1 MNKVIYVVYGSED
14 GLLGCF
20 GNVKAAYKCA
30 SGYVSAFGG
39 PGPKLSYA
47 KVCSELKGTIDYPGG
62 YISVN
67 DGDYNRDIDAT
78 ITACFFNKEV

>member
-30 SGYVSAFGG
+30 SGYVSGFGR
-39 PGPKLSYA
+39 PGPNLSYA
-47 KVCSELKGTIDYPGG
+47 KVCSELRDTINYPVG
-62 YISVN
+62 VN
-67 DGDYNRDIDAT
+67 EGDYERDIDAT
-78 ITACFFNKEV
+78 ITACFFNKEVYL